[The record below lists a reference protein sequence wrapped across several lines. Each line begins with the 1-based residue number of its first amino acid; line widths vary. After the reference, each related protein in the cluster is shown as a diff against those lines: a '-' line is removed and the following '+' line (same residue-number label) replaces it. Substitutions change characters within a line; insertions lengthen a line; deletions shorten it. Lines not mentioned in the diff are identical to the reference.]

1 MCCRIVGIIFVLG
14 GGVAIGIKLAYRHKK
29 RVSELL
35 QLEHSL
41 IYIAGELK
49 YRHLVLAD
57 IFGQAATRSAKAFS
71 KWLLT
76 LQEVFGTSNEL
87 SAQKIWGKALEELE
101 LNTSLSNS
109 DIAILESVGYLL
121 GSVDLDTQIR
131 EFQII
136 TEQLH
141 DVRVQAEHNLAN
153 KIKVTVSLCSVA
165 AILLVIIFV

>member
-1 MCCRIVGIIFVLG
+1 M
-14 GGVAIGIKLAYRHKK
+14 
-29 RVSELL
+29 
-35 QLEHSL
+35 

-71 KWLLT
+71 KWFFT

-87 SAQKIWGKALEELE
+87 SAQEIWGKALEELE
-101 LNTSLSNS
+101 LNTSLLSS

>member
-1 MCCRIVGIIFVLG
+1 M
-14 GGVAIGIKLAYRHKK
+14 
-29 RVSELL
+29 
-35 QLEHSL
+35 

-87 SAQKIWGKALEELE
+87 SAQEIWGKALEELE

-121 GSVDLDTQIR
+121 GRVDLDTQIR